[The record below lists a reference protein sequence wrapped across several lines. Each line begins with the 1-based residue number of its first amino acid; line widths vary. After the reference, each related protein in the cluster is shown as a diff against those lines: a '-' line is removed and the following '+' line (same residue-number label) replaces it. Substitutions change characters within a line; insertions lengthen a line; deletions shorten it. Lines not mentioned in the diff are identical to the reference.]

1 MGCQILWIIPCGDF
15 IFIPGNACLQRYS
28 RTWLSCLETVIFLDL
43 TLSFVW
49 WDQSCIYSRF
59 NFPHNPSNI
68 LLSTVAGA
76 LWITRFFSLG
86 GGHRLYFWPS
96 VACRCCSLWSLQV
109 VLPRSPVVSSHAC
122 AERHSVECQRDI
134 PFRSPEFSLHSSL
147 LCSPANSRHL
157 GFPGIP
163 APSTQ
168 LKEIAR
174 LCLVSPTPHCTLETN
189 WKQ

>member
-1 MGCQILWIIPCGDF
+1 MSYVSPFRLVDFSPHGLYFSLLRAFLMGCQILWIIPCGDF

-109 VLPRSPVVSSHAC
+109 VLP
-122 AERHSVECQRDI
+122 
-134 PFRSPEFSLHSSL
+134 
-147 LCSPANSRHL
+147 
-157 GFPGIP
+157 
-163 APSTQ
+163 
-168 LKEIAR
+168 
-174 LCLVSPTPHCTLETN
+174 LVSGGFLTCMCWTALDWMPEGHSL
-189 WKQ
+189 